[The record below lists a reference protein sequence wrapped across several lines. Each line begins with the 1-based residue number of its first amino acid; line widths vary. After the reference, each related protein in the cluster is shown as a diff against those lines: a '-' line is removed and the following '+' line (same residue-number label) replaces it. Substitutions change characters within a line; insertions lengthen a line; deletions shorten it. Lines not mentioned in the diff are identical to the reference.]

1 MIASRGLCERSVVA
15 ALQTQSWLLTSL
27 QLKALIAD
35 PHPQIDLYV
44 NDSDMSF
51 LKIILEVCV
60 ATSDVNL
67 TNATHVLEGTEGRN

>member
-1 MIASRGLCERSVVA
+1 MIVSRGLCERFVTV
-15 ALQTQSWLLTSL
+15 LWTQPWLLISL
-27 QLKALIAD
+27 QLRALIAD

-67 TNATHVLEGTEGRN
+67 TDATHQ